1 MEIINVVCNKCSGL
15 GYINQKIIPNDDDI
29 TVKIEKDI
37 CDECNGAG
45 HIEGCAVF
53 SPEEARA
60 ILKHCG
66 LTTES

>member
-1 MEIINVVCNKCSGL
+1 MEVINVLCGKCSGL
-15 GYINQKIIPNDDDI
+15 GYTKQKIIPNDDGM

-45 HIEGCAVF
+45 HIEYAIF
-53 SPEEARA
+53 SVEEAKA
-60 ILKHCG
+60 ILKYCG